1 MVNACGKY
9 VNSTWMH
16 PWISRVLL
24 CTLAVDRQVIDQFV
38 RVKVRFFH
46 LLFQTCPQQLSTR
59 ANALSPLVEHIFY
72 PVSTATYNNCN
83 QMKI

>member
-1 MVNACGKY
+1 MVSDCGKY
-9 VNSTWMH
+9 VNSTWMR

-24 CTLAVDRQVIDQFV
+24 CTPVVGQQVTNLLV
-38 RVKVRFFH
+38 RAKVQLFH

-59 ANALSPLVEHIFY
+59 ASALSPLVEHIFY
-72 PVSTATYNNCN
+72 PVSTGTYNNCN